1 MFNKKTKRNFDNLYD
16 ESNILDNYSST
27 LNTEPHYYSNIS
39 PYEINHYNTG
49 VNDNAI
55 NELYSSHLNQNDIH
69 DYLKY
74 INNDPSQIKKYK
86 NNYNKYNKNTF
97 SNSIKDLRIYNK
109 GLSGLTLNKY
119 KQMKK
124 SINDDFNNHQ
134 TIKNNMNLF
143 QKDFINNYS
152 NSNST
157 DSINN
162 NINKTNEFYIN
173 ENLDDNDNDNNNNT
187 GDEDYIDLMKLK
199 NNQKIKNKIKFD
211 EEKKNYMNLEK
222 KINKKIADSK
232 KKLLKRLN
240 LENITYNETENNE
253 KNIIEDKRRSMI
265 NKILLNHI
273 QMSNPESK
281 KNLKRIKDVSN
292 DINQIKKYLK
302 RNITFNCRT
311 HEKDSKINSN
321 FIKYLKKDNQK
332 LLHINNIYKQLI
344 DSFFYFIN
352 QLSKKYSFQK
362 EIKDVNYYIS
372 NSNNLSNML
381 IDLEQHLN
389 KLINAS
395 LINNNTK
402 EEIDNKSNYDNS
414 ENKKDKELLA
424 KSKFISINL
433 SKIKPLRKPILL
445 RRNENIGKEYLTH
458 TLDNA
463 LSFNTIGSE
472 NPESNSINYLNKTEA
487 NELVKTHN
495 NSINKSR
502 KSNARLLKILNKINL
517 EKNYG
522 NKLSNLN
529 QKLSLRKYNLK
540 NNNKENQNFN
550 IKSSKSFIKN
560 PKVFKVF

>member
-1 MFNKKTKRNFDNLYD
+1 MFNKKRKKNLDNFYD
-16 ESNILDNYSST
+16 EPNTLDNYS
-27 LNTEPHYYSNIS
+27 LEINTEPRNYYSTIS
-39 PYEINHYNTG
+39 PYEIINYNTR

-55 NELYSSHLNQNDIH
+55 NELYSGHYNQNKIH
-69 DYLKY
+69 DYLKH
-74 INNDPSQIKKYK
+74 INNYPSQMINSK

-97 SNSIKDLRIYNK
+97 SNSNKDLMLWNK
-109 GLSGLTLNKY
+109 GFSGLTLNKY
-119 KQMKK
+119 KQMKNN
-124 SINDDFNNHQ
+124 INDDIKRHQ
-134 TIKNNMNLF
+134 TIQNDVNLF
-143 QKDFINNYS
+143 QKEFLNYS
-152 NSNST
+152 NSNSI

-162 NINKTNEFYIN
+162 NINKSDEFYIN
-173 ENLDDNDNDNNNNT
+173 ENLDDNDNNNT
-187 GDEDYIDLMKLK
+187 GDEDDLDIMKLK
-199 NNQKIKNKIKFD
+199 NKKRMKNNIKFD
-211 EEKKNYMNLEK
+211 EEKKNYINLEK

-232 KKLLKRLN
+232 YKLLKRFN
-240 LENITYNETENNE
+240 PDHITFNENEHNE
-253 KNIIEDKRRSMI
+253 KNIIEDKERNMM

-273 QMSNPESK
+273 QMSNPHSN

-302 RNITFNCRT
+302 RNITFNCHT
-311 HEKDSKINSN
+311 QEKDSKITSN

-332 LLHINNIYKQLI
+332 LLNINNIYKQLI

-389 KLINAS
+389 KLINTN

-402 EEIDNKSNYDNS
+402 EENDDNNYDNS
-414 ENKKDKELLA
+414 DNKANKELLA

-433 SKIKPLRKPILL
+433 SKIKPLRKPILIT
-445 RRNENIGKEYLTH
+445 RNENIGKEYLTH

-463 LSFNTIGSE
+463 LTINTLNTIGSE
-472 NPESNSINYLNKTEA
+472 KPESNSLNYLNKTEA
-487 NELVKTHN
+487 NELIKTSS
-495 NSINKSR
+495 NSIHKTR
-502 KSNARLLKILNKINL
+502 KNNARLLKILNKLNF

-522 NKLSNLN
+522 NKLNNLN
-529 QKLSLRKYNLK
+529 KKFSLRKCNLK
-540 NNNKENQNFN
+540 NSNKENQNFN
-550 IKSSKSFIKN
+550 TKSSKSFIKN